1 MPETNFKIEWPDGE
15 QELCYSPS
23 LVVKKYFNADQ
34 DYSLSE
40 FVALSR
46 TALNDGSDR
55 VKAQFGFSCSKA
67 LGQLKIIEDKA
78 KKYSNL
84 SDPKVR
90 LLKFI
95 DVQTT
100 E

>member
-1 MPETNFKIEWPDGE
+1 MDVANGTSQTTSE
-15 QELCYSPS
+15 
-23 LVVKKYFNADQ
+23 Q

-46 TALNDGSDR
+46 TALEDGSDR

-90 LLKFI
+90 LIKFI
-95 DVQTT
+95 DVQPT

>member
-1 MPETNFKIEWPDGE
+1 MVHD
-15 QELCYSPS
+15 ELCYSPS
-23 LVVKKYFNADQ
+23 LVVKKYFNAEQ
-34 DYSLSE
+34 YYSLSK

-46 TALNDGSDR
+46 TALQDGSDR
-55 VKAQFGFSCSKA
+55 VKAQFGFPCSKT

-95 DVQTT
+95 DVQPT

>member
-1 MPETNFKIEWPDGE
+1 MPETHFEIEWPDGDK
-15 QELCYSPS
+15 ELCYSPS
-23 LVVKKYFNADQ
+23 LVVKKYFNAEQ

-46 TALNDGSDR
+46 TALQDGSDR

-78 KKYSNL
+78 NKYSNI

-90 LLKFI
+90 LVKFI
-95 DVQTT
+95 DVQPT

>member
-1 MPETNFKIEWPDGE
+1 MPETHFQIEWPDGY

-23 LVVKKYFNADQ
+23 LVVKKYFNAEQ

-67 LGQLKIIEDKA
+67 LGQLKQIEDTA

-84 SDPKVR
+84 SEPKVR

-95 DVQTT
+95 DVQPT